1 MLKDEPDDLTHLA
14 PTAGDA
20 CIPLEDA
27 TPFFSDMFD
36 DFMIPDTYSS
46 LLPDDIH
53 SLDSQ
58 DSTEQKCIVPNQ
70 ISVMN
75 SGGGSTN
82 ENNQHNTNNNS
93 SNSNLS
99 DPFINYR
106 DESSDTNSLPHLL
119 SPSGLAKVS
128 ACVKYFV

>member
-36 DFMIPDTYSS
+36 DFMIPDSYSN

-70 ISVMN
+70 IVSN
-75 SGGGSTN
+75 KNGNINDNTHST
-82 ENNQHNTNNNS
+82 NNS

-128 ACVKYFV
+128 ACVKYFVVDL